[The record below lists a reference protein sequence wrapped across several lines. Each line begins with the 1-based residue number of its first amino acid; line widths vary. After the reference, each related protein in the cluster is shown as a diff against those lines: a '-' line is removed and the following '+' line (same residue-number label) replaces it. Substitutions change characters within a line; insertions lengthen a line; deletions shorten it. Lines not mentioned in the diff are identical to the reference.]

1 MLPLSYAIRN
11 LFREPWRFALKL
23 TGSVLVLL
31 LMLAAAAFNEGM
43 RELLRSSGS
52 ERKIILLGAGSEESV
67 ERSQIPLAAESI
79 ATASVRGI
87 ETRAGL
93 PAVSGEVVYM
103 GILEPAHS
111 SHSGTGAQGL
121 IRGVTPMALEVHR
134 EVRLLEGS
142 WPRSGE
148 VLVGALAHH
157 LLGVERADLQVGSFL
172 QFEDEKFRVAGI
184 FDAMGTVMESEVWFD
199 RTDLMALIQRETL
212 SCVYLMLEQAGDRDY
227 ANLFAKQRLDLELA
241 AVSESEYYAK
251 LSRFYGPIRGMTWL
265 TAILV
270 AVGAVMGGLNI
281 LYASYAGR
289 VREFGTLQTLG
300 FRRGAVLLSLIQE
313 ALLVQAC
320 GLGVALFLGILALD
334 GRMVTFSMGTFALDL
349 SGGVLLLTL
358 LTALFLGT
366 IGSLPP
372 ALRCLS
378 LSIPK
383 ALKSA
388 P

>member
-11 LFREPWRFALKL
+11 LFREPWRFAQKL
-23 TGSVLVLL
+23 AGSTLVLL
-31 LMLAAAAFNEGM
+31 LMLSAGAFNTGM
-43 RELLRSSGS
+43 LDLLGTSGS
-52 ERKIILLGAGSEESV
+52 EHKVILLGAGSEESV
-67 ERSQIPLAAESI
+67 ERSQIPLAAETI

-87 ETRAGL
+87 EERAGL

-103 GILEPAHS
+103 GLLQTAEP
-111 SHSGTGAQGL
+111 TKNAQGL
-121 IRGVTPMALEVHR
+121 IRGVTPTALEVHR
-134 EVRLLEGS
+134 EIRLLEGT

-157 LLGVERADLQVGSFL
+157 LLEVDPADLQVGGTVR
-172 QFEDEKFRVAGI
+172 FEDQTFRISGR
-184 FDAMGTVMESEVWFD
+184 FDAMGTVMESEIWFD

-212 SCVYLMLEQAGDRDY
+212 SCVYLRLQDTRDRAHVD
-227 ANLFAKQRLDLELA
+227 LFAKQRLDLELS

-251 LSRFYGPIRGMTWL
+251 LSRFYGPIRAMTWL
-265 TAILV
+265 TAVLV

-281 LYASYAGR
+281 LYASYASR

-300 FRRGAVLLSLIQE
+300 YGRWALLWSLVQE

-320 GLGVALFLGILALD
+320 GFGLTLLFGLAVLD

-358 LTALFLGT
+358 FTALFLGT
-366 IGSLPP
+366 VGSFPP
-372 ALRCLS
+372 ALRCLA
-378 LSIPK
+378 LPIPS